1 MRLPSHGPASISST
15 PATAPNN
22 SLPLPRPQD
31 LVLLQEVWTDALVEL
46 LAGAGGQAGLSYCR
60 TFDGGLFGAGLMLLS
75 RFPIVD
81 MAFHAFSIKGEP
93 GALQGEA
100 LAGGAQGRVDVCK
113 PPPALDGA
121 CVV

>member
-1 MRLPSHGPASISST
+1 MPRAPIPST
-15 PATAPNN
+15 PATAAKHPC
-22 SLPLPRPQD
+22 PLPHPQD

-46 LAGAGGQAGLSYCR
+46 LAGAGGEAGLSYCR

-75 RFPIVD
+75 RFPIMD

-100 LAGGAQGRVDVCK
+100 LAGGAQGR
-113 PPPALDGA
+113 GA
-121 CVV
+121 ARKSQACAGGA